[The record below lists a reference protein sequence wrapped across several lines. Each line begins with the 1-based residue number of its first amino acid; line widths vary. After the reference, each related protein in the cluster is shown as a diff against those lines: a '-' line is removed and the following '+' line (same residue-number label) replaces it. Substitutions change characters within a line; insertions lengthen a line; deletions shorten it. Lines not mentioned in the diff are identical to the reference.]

1 MNLRNWVDLK
11 PYLVKWDLVNSRD
24 RKRERGEVVIL
35 EFGQLVLWFR
45 IQGLFIFFKRLGG
58 DFARLK
64 GVFLPIYI
72 FLGPRFSLRVPNSSI
87 SWFLWIDPFKKWTTM
102 VVFVVSLV
110 LRLCCGFCLRL
121 KSKVKIWKVLHCLRS
136 LLSLLLFKQACIKIT
151 YNIWSSG
158 NRS

>member
-1 MNLRNWVDLK
+1 MNLRNRVDLK

-24 RKRERGEVVIL
+24 RRRSSAISRIKRERGEVVIL

-72 FLGPRFSLRVPNSSI
+72 FLGPVLVYAFQIPALADYYGSTRFENEQPWLYLL
-87 SWFLWIDPFKKWTTM
+87 FLWCYDY
-102 VVFVVSLV
+102 VVVSV
-110 LRLCCGFCLRL
+110 
-121 KSKVKIWKVLHCLRS
+121 
-136 LLSLLLFKQACIKIT
+136 
-151 YNIWSSG
+151 
-158 NRS
+158 